1 MKLTISES
9 FSLSFMPS
17 RSKEARLWAVLLRA
31 LEALAWFFPYPAR
44 SRFPALLRLEANS
57 HANESR
63 ARSATSWAVWV
74 PDIFLP
80 FVKGSE
86 GFRTIRRIIF
96 TLFLFCIAHFESYF
110 FMPLTCGYGWFS
122 AFFGVA
128 FFLFVLVALSV
139 CCFRFVANFQFC
151 IFCNALARVANYAPT
166 HTRPHLHTR
175 KTFLAATRTILTR
188 VGGWAHT
195 HSTFLAVMP
204 THPIT
209 HMPTNRNKA

>member
-1 MKLTISES
+1 MKLTIRES
-9 FSLSFMPS
+9 FSLSFIPS
-17 RSKEARLWAVLLRA
+17 RSNEARLWAVLLSA

-57 HANESR
+57 HAKESR

-86 GFRTIRRIIF
+86 GLRTIRRSLL
-96 TLFLFCIAHFESYF
+96 TLFYFCLGFKLASLNCAFDLRFQCFFFYF
-110 FMPLTCGYGWFS
+110 LYG
-122 AFFGVA
+122 V
-128 FFLFVLVALSV
+128 FVLVALSV
-139 CCFRFVANFQFC
+139 WRFRFVANFQFC
-151 IFCNALARVANYAPT
+151 IFCNALARVANYART
-166 HTRPHLHTR
+166 HARPHLHTR
-175 KTFLAATRTILTR
+175 NTFLAATRTILTR

-209 HMPTNRNKA
+209 HTPTNRNKA